1 MGQIS
6 MDVANIEVKE
16 LIVIGA
22 GTMGNGIAQTAVLAG
37 YNTTLVDMNDDLVER
52 GAIKIREGI
61 HKLESKGKLGDQAIT
76 SNIMKRLKV
85 STDLKHSIK
94 DADFVIEAVSEDL
107 KVKQGVFKQL
117 GDYAPVH
124 AILASNTS
132 TLLISKIS
140 EFTKRPERVIGMHFF
155 VPPIFTGCIE
165 LMRSKNTSDKAMEI
179 GYKIAESLPCFNGK
193 RFPVR
198 IEKETPGFIANRL
211 LIPPLIYTNWIIDKA
226 YGKGIPFEQ
235 IDADAGA
242 RVITPMGPCE
252 LADYLG
258 LDVMYKSLKIFEE
271 TLSPDI
277 TPGKVLTALVSE
289 GKFGKKS
296 GTGLYDW
303 TSGKPNINLSK
314 KAGLLNP
321 EIILAIQL
329 NEGCK
334 LLEGGIVSGYKIID
348 DVMVNGPGMPGP
360 FSIGKNNYDKWSQI
374 LEGLA
379 KEMDKMYLRPC
390 ELMKSG
396 TFLKMRK

>member
-1 MGQIS
+1 
-6 MDVANIEVKE
+6 
-16 LIVIGA
+16 
-22 GTMGNGIAQTAVLAG
+22 
-37 YNTTLVDMNDDLVER
+37 
-52 GAIKIREGI
+52 
-61 HKLESKGKLGDQAIT
+61 
-76 SNIMKRLKV
+76 MKRLKG
-85 STDLKHSIK
+85 SIDLQNAVK
-94 DADFVIEAVSEDL
+94 DADFVIEAVPEDL
-107 KVKQGVFKQL
+107 EIKQGVFKQL
-117 GDYAPVH
+117 GDYTPKH
-124 AILASNTS
+124 TILASNTS

-140 EFTKRPERVIGMHFF
+140 KFTKKPERVIGMHFF
-155 VPPIFTGCIE
+155 VPPIFTACVEI
-165 LMRSKNTSDKAMEI
+165 MRSKNTSEKAMEI
-179 GYKIAESLPCFNGK
+179 GFKIAESLPCFDGK

-235 IDADAGA
+235 IDADAGG

-258 LDVMYKSLKIFEE
+258 LDVMYKSMKIFEE

-277 TPGKVLTALVSE
+277 TPGKVLTTLVSQ

-296 GTGLYDW
+296 GMGLYDW
-303 TSGKPNINLSK
+303 SSGKPNINLTK

-321 EIILAIQL
+321 EFILAIQL

-334 LLEGGIVSGYKIID
+334 LLEGGIVSGFKIID
-348 DVMVNGPGMPGP
+348 DVMVKGPGMPGP
-360 FSIGKNNYDKWSQI
+360 FSIGKNNYVKLSQM
-374 LEGLA
+374 LESLA

-396 TFLKMRK
+396 NFLKMRK

>member
-1 MGQIS
+1 MS
-6 MDVANIEVKE
+6 MDTANIEIKN
-16 LIVIGA
+16 LSVIGA
-22 GTMGNGIAQTAVLAG
+22 GTMGNGIAQTALLAG
-37 YNTTLVDMNDDLVER
+37 YNTTLVDVTDELVR
-52 GAIKIREGI
+52 HGAIKIKEGI
-61 HKLESKGKLGDQAIT
+61 KKLENKGKLGGQANT

-85 STDLKHSIK
+85 STDLKSAVK
-94 DADFVIEAVSEDL
+94 DADFVIEAVSEEL

-117 GDYAPVH
+117 GDYVPEH
-124 AILASNTS
+124 TILASNTS
-132 TLLISKIS
+132 TLLLSKIS
-140 EFTKRPERVIGMHFF
+140 EFTKKPERVIGMHFF
-155 VPPIFTGCIE
+155 VPPIFTGCVE
-165 LMRSKNTSDKAMEI
+165 LMRSMNTSEKAMEI
-179 GYKIAESLPCFNGK
+179 GFKIAESLPCFNGK

-226 YGKGIPFEQ
+226 HEKGVPFEQ

-242 RVITPMGPCE
+242 RVISPMGPCE

-258 LDVMYKSLKIFEE
+258 LDVMYKSMKIFEE
-271 TLSPDI
+271 ILSADI
-277 TPGKVLTALVSE
+277 TPGKVLTTLVSQ

-296 GTGLYDW
+296 GMGLYDW
-303 TSGKPNINLSK
+303 TSGKPNINLTK

-321 EIILAIQL
+321 EVILAIQL

>member
-1 MGQIS
+1 MS
-6 MDVANIEVKE
+6 MRVANIEVKN
-16 LIVIGA
+16 LCVIGA
-22 GTMGNGIAQTAVLAG
+22 GTMGSGIAQTALLAG
-37 YNTTLVDMNDDLVER
+37 YDTTLVDVTEEFVER
-52 GAIKIREGI
+52 GASYIKEGVN
-61 HKLESKGKLGDQAIT
+61 KLESKGKLGDKTNT

-85 STDLKHSIK
+85 SIDLKSAIK

-107 KVKQGVFKQL
+107 ELKQGVFKQL
-117 GDYAPVH
+117 GDYVPEH
-124 AILASNTS
+124 TILASNTS

-140 EFTKRPERVIGMHFF
+140 EFTKKPERVLGMHFF
-155 VPPIFTGCIE
+155 VPPIFTGCVE
-165 LMRSKNTSDKAMEI
+165 LMRSKNTSDKTMEI
-179 GYKIAESLPCFNGK
+179 GFKIAESLPCFNGK

-226 YGKGIPFEQ
+226 YEKSIPFEQ

-277 TPGKVLTALVSE
+277 TPGKVLTTLVSQ

-296 GTGLYDW
+296 GMGLYDW
-303 TSGKPNINLSK
+303 TSGKPNINLTK
-314 KAGLLNP
+314 KAGLLNL
-321 EIILAIQL
+321 EVIMAIQL

-360 FSIGKNNYDKWSQI
+360 FSASKQNYVKWSQM
-374 LEGLA
+374 LENLS
-379 KEMDKMYLRPC
+379 KEMGKIYLKPC

-396 TFLKMRK
+396 NFLKMRK

>member
-1 MGQIS
+1 
-6 MDVANIEVKE
+6 
-16 LIVIGA
+16 
-22 GTMGNGIAQTAVLAG
+22 
-37 YNTTLVDMNDDLVER
+37 
-52 GAIKIREGI
+52 
-61 HKLESKGKLGDQAIT
+61 
-76 SNIMKRLKV
+76 
-85 STDLKHSIK
+85 
-94 DADFVIEAVSEDL
+94 ADFVIEAVPEDL

-117 GDYAPVH
+117 GVYVPEYTT
-124 AILASNTS
+124 LASNTS

-155 VPPIFTGCIE
+155 VPPIFTSCVE
-165 LMRSKNTSDKAMEI
+165 LMRSKDTYEKAIEI
-179 GYKIAESLPCFNGK
+179 GFKVAESLPCFNGK

-226 YGKGIPFEQ
+226 HERGIPFEQ

-258 LDVMYKSLKIFEE
+258 LDVMYKSMKIFEE

-277 TPGKVLTALVSE
+277 TPGKVLTTLVSQ

-296 GTGLYDW
+296 GIGLYDW
-303 TSGKPNINLSK
+303 TSGKPNIDLTK
-314 KAGLLNP
+314 KAGLLNS
-321 EIILAIQL
+321 EVILAIQL

-334 LLEGGIVSGYKIID
+334 LLEGGILSGYKIID

-360 FSIGKNNYDKWSQI
+360 FSIGKNNYDNWSQM

-379 KEMDKMYLRPC
+379 KEMNKMYLRPC
-390 ELMKSG
+390 KLMKSG
-396 TFLKMRK
+396 DFLKMRK

>member
-1 MGQIS
+1 MEL
-6 MDVANIEVKE
+6 ANIEVKK

-22 GTMGNGIAQTAVLAG
+22 GTMGSGIAQVALLAG
-37 YNTTLVDMNDDLVER
+37 YDTTLVDVTEELVR
-52 GAIKIREGI
+52 CGAIKIKEGI
-61 HKLESKGKLGDQAIT
+61 NKLESKGKLGGQTNT
-76 SNIMKRLKV
+76 SNIMKRLKI
-85 STDLKHSIK
+85 SIDLKSAVK

-107 KVKQGVFKQL
+107 ELKQEVFKQL
-117 GDYAPVH
+117 GKFSPEYT
-124 AILASNTS
+124 ILASNTS

-140 EFTKRPERVIGMHFF
+140 EFTKKPERVIGMHFF
-155 VPPIFTGCIE
+155 VPPIFTGCVE
-165 LMRSKNTSDKAMEI
+165 LMRSKNTSEKAMEI
-179 GYKIAESLPCFNGK
+179 GFKIAESLPCFNGK

-226 YGKGIPFEQ
+226 HEKGVPFEQ

-258 LDVMYKSLKIFEE
+258 LDVMYKSMKIFEE

-277 TPGKVLTALVSE
+277 TPGKVLTTLVSQ

-303 TSGKPNINLSK
+303 TSGKPTINLTK
-314 KAGLLNP
+314 KAGLLNS
-321 EIILAIQL
+321 EVILAIQL

-334 LLEGGIVSGYKIID
+334 LLEGGIVFGYKIID

-360 FSIGKNNYDKWSQI
+360 FGIGKHKYDKWSQI
-374 LEGLA
+374 LESLA
-379 KEMDKMYLRPC
+379 KEMDKMYLKPC

-396 TFLKMRK
+396 NFLKMRK